1 MEAEETG
8 WCQLSEMR
16 LFKKILEHKPAGI
29 SRHFHLSCLTDLM
42 NNVYEDED
50 TDFEDVLSDDDLRKL
65 ELQRDI
71 RDKHSPATFHPK
83 YKIRPTC
90 EQIKMKL
97 DELYNMNAIE
107 ENEYTPPEFSTQSDF
122 FLPDGDYSELIR
134 RKEEEVSKEQS
145 FLAPPP
151 TTSRPLPRR
160 KRRDSGETHSSR
172 SSTPASARDLRK
184 S

>member
-1 MEAEETG
+1 MGTNETS

-50 TDFEDVLSDDDLRKL
+50 TDFEDVLSDEDMQKL
-65 ELQRDI
+65 EMQRVI
-71 RDKHSPATFHPK
+71 GDKHSPALFHPK
-83 YKIRPTC
+83 YKIRPTS

-97 DELYNMNAIE
+97 DELYNMNGIE
-107 ENEYTPPEFSTQSDF
+107 ENEYMPPEFRTQSDF

-134 RKEEEVSKEQS
+134 KKEEEVSKEQS
-145 FLAPPP
+145 FLAPAP
-151 TTSRPLPRR
+151 TTSRSLPRR